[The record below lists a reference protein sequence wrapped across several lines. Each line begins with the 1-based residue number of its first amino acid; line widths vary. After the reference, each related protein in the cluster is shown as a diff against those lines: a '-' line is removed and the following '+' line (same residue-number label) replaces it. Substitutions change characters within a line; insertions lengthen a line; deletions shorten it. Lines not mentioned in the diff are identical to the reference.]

1 MNHKKFDFRTAYI
14 DLLLNVLTGII
25 FLFAITTMMIQ
36 AKKQQDEGVKKD
48 AQYIIT
54 ATWDPKVDCDV
65 DLWVQDPNG
74 DYVFFDR
81 KDYGVMHLE
90 RDDMGGKNDVI
101 RDKDSNVIGVVGKN
115 EENWVLRG
123 IIPGEFYV
131 SVHLYSCRY
140 PNSNPMQALPM
151 AMNTEVDLP
160 VKIELFRINPKY
172 VSVTSETVVL
182 RKIWDEET
190 AFNFVLNA
198 DGAVESTNRDIHKLV
213 RDKSQQ

>member
-36 AKKQQDEGVKKD
+36 AKKQNEGIKKD
-48 AQYIIT
+48 AQYVII

-74 DYVFFDR
+74 DYVFFNRRDFAS
-81 KDYGVMHLE
+81 MHIE
-90 RDDMGGKNDVI
+90 RDDMGRKNDTI
-101 RDKDSNVIGVVGKN
+101 RDKDNNVIGIVDKN

-123 IIPGEFYV
+123 IVPGEFYV

-140 PNSNPMQALPM
+140 PNLNPLQAFAM
-151 AMNTEVDLP
+151 ALKTPVDLP
-160 VKIELFRINPKY
+160 VKVELIKLNPTYK
-172 VSVTSETVVL
+172 SIITETVTL

-190 AFNFVLNA
+190 PFNFVLNS
-198 DGAVESTNRDIHKLV
+198 DGSVESTNRDIHKLV
-213 RDKSQQ
+213 KQEKQQ

>member
-36 AKKQQDEGVKKD
+36 AKKQDEGVRKD

-90 RDDMGGKNDVI
+90 RDDMGSKNDI
-101 RDKDSNVIGVVGKN
+101 LRDNNGEIVGILEKN

-140 PNSNPMQALPM
+140 PNFNPMQALPM
-151 AMNTEVDLP
+151 SINTPVELP
-160 VKIELFRINPKY
+160 VKVELFRINPKY
-172 VSVTSETVVL
+172 VSVISETIVL
-182 RKIWDEET
+182 HNIWDEET
-190 AFNFVLNA
+190 AFNFVLA
-198 DGAVESTNRDIHKLV
+198 TDGSVESTNRDIHKLV
-213 RDKSQQ
+213 RDKKQE